1 KKAVCGIR
9 MLLFRFCGITTVA
22 GKYQND
28 VQFLPEIYNS
38 CVPILPAKNI
48 YTHCQS
54 FGKRFCAKFFY
65 FFIGCATKA
74 EMPV

>member
-1 KKAVCGIR
+1 
-9 MLLFRFCGITTVA
+9 FRFCGITTVA

-48 YTHCQS
+48 YTLPL
-54 FGKRFCAKFFY
+54 
-65 FFIGCATKA
+65 IKA
-74 EMPV
+74 ADAAANCSNLLRIEAR